1 MTEWKTI
8 PNLSRYAFG
17 SNGDIRNVRDENM
30 LHVNGQARTNN
41 QCNLKDDDGK
51 IVRKTIHRVIM
62 ELFGEQPFK
71 PTTLIVRKD
80 GNEYNNAI
88 SNLAYAGTLQGYS
101 DEIWKTVPD
110 YPLYEASN
118 KGNLRNVRLGK
129 SFAGSKG
136 LQGYL
141 TTAFEKTRVTVHVI
155 VAKTF
160 IPNPEN
166 KPHVTHLNDVYTDNR
181 VENLAWMTSSEIKAL
196 KSKLPVKKPAPPQ
209 ATTSVEPAPQS
220 SSEASSSTVTE
231 PKVVTRGGNIPILMM
246 DIASRAVIQRFSDSR
261 RAMEWV
267 FANVDRIEAP
277 KDEVERRSNVFR
289 EKMRVTSSFVD
300 YGYLWEDEPV
310 APMVPTPVNELRNEL
325 IVPTAPKKG
334 TKPILMMYSDTQIVA
349 QRFESSR
356 LAAEWLYRNVYKREG
371 SADDIRR
378 ETDSMRDKFRINRT
392 FIYQGYL
399 WKEENGDQPVAE
411 KPKEKHKKEVESEE
425 VPQKKP
431 RKENHL
437 NGRPIVKMD
446 AERNVVETFTSARTA
461 AIWMFQ
467 QDHGKEPDDYELER
481 ASENLRENIHRN
493 TSVMRNG
500 FLWEFKP
507 APVEIL
513 PDEDWKAIDAEYSV
527 SSLGRLKTP
536 KGIKDEFNSD
546 NGYAIVYVGDHAL
559 KRVHRLVAE
568 AFHPN
573 PEGKADVNH
582 INGNKLD
589 NRATNLEW
597 TTHQE
602 NMAHATATDLKKKM
616 PVAQVDAQGNEI
628 ARFAS
633 TGDAAKKLGLTKTC
647 VFNVCS
653 GRSKQTGG
661 LYFKYV

>member
-30 LHVNGQARTNN
+30 LHINGQVRKNN

-51 IVRKTIHRVIM
+51 IVRKTIHRVMM
-62 ELFGEQPFK
+62 ELFSEQPFK
-71 PTTLIVRKD
+71 PNTLIVRKD

-88 SNLAYAGTLQGYS
+88 SNLAYAGTLQDDS
-101 DEIWKTVPD
+101 DEIWKPVPD
-110 YPLYEASN
+110 FPSYEASN

-129 SFAGSKG
+129 TFVGSPN

-141 TTAFEKTRVTVHVI
+141 TTAFEKTRVTVHVVI
-155 VAKTF
+155 AKTF
-160 IPNPEN
+160 LPNPEN
-166 KPHVTHLNDVYTDNR
+166 KPHVTHLNDIYTDNR
-181 VENLAWMTSSEIKAL
+181 VENLAWMTASEIKAL
-196 KSKLPVKKPAPPQ
+196 KSKLPAKKA
-209 ATTSVEPAPQS
+209 EPVSSQPVRSTESAPQPS
-220 SSEASSSTVTE
+220 PVVTE
-231 PKVVTRGGNIPILMM
+231 PKILTRGGNKPVLMM
-246 DIASRAVIQRFSDSR
+246 DVSSRAVVQRFSDSK

-267 FANVDRIEAP
+267 IANIDRVEVT
-277 KDEVERRSNVFR
+277 KDDVERRMNRFR
-289 EKMRVTSSFVD
+289 EKMRVSSSFEE

-310 APMVPTPVNELRNEL
+310 APMVPTPVEELRNEL
-325 IVPTAPKKG
+325 IVPVAPKKG
-334 TKPILMMYSDTQIVA
+334 TKPILMVYSDTQIVA
-349 QRFESSR
+349 QRFESAR
-356 LAAEWLYRNVYKREG
+356 LAAEWIYRNVYKQEG

-399 WKEENGDQPVAE
+399 WKEEGEDQPVAE
-411 KPKEKHKKEVESEE
+411 KPKEKHKKAVESEE

-446 AERNVVETFTSARTA
+446 AERNVVDTFTSARTA
-461 AIWMFQ
+461 AIWLFQ
-467 QDHGKEPDDYELER
+467 QDHGKEPDDYELDR

-493 TSVMRNG
+493 NTVTRNG

-507 APVEIL
+507 APVEVL
-513 PDEDWKAIDAEYSV
+513 PNEEWKAIDAEYSV
-527 SSLGRLKTP
+527 SSMGRINTP
-536 KGIKDEFNSD
+536 KGIKEVFNSD
-546 NGYAIVYVGDHAL
+546 NGYNVFNFGKHHI
-559 KRVHRLVAE
+559 KKIHRLVAE
-568 AFHPN
+568 AFQPN
-573 PEGKADVNH
+573 PEGKPDVNH

-589 NRATNLEW
+589 NRVENLEW
-597 TTHQE
+597 VTHQE
-602 NMAHATATDLKKKM
+602 NMVHAVATDLKKKM

-633 TGDAAKKLGLTKTC
+633 TAEAATKLGVTKTC

-661 LYFKYV
+661 FYFKYV